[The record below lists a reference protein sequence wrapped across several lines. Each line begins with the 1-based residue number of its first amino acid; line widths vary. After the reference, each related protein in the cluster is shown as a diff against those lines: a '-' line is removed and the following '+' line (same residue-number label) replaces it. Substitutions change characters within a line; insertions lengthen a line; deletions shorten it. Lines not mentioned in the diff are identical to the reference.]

1 MQQMIGFSVR
11 MKAED
16 MRDLAPTQVVSFD
29 DVISNAGGGYD
40 SSTGVFTAPASGTY
54 VFYLQTLNHNTR
66 DGRIFLDIIKNGEF
80 LSRVHAGWSPFENG
94 STLSVT
100 HLEKGD
106 TVNVQVSFGTAFWGG
121 VFTTFSG
128 FRVSSE

>member
-1 MQQMIGFSVR
+1 MIGFSVR

-16 MRDLAPTQVVSFD
+16 MRDLAPTQV
-29 DVISNAGGGYD
+29 
-40 SSTGVFTAPASGTY
+40 
-54 VFYLQTLNHNTR
+54 TLNHNTR